1 MHKTG
6 GMKMW
11 YRGLRVMPWLLLAWL
26 AACGGGTTQI
36 EPFLPRRIIFVGDE
50 TVGLI
55 PDGRRYGINALNADN
70 VFDCAQLPIWSQQLA
85 SSFGFATDF
94 CNAPGSPA
102 VTRAVPDAV
111 AADLE
116 GQISAQIAATGVT
129 SKDLFVVMVGL
140 HDIINLFETY
150 PGDRSCDTGVRN
162 PPPGTL
168 MGELQARGHLVA
180 LQINR
185 IIALGG
191 RALVSTVHEVGATPY
206 ALATGQAALISC
218 MTAVF
223 NARVR
228 VDPLQDGRFWGL
240 ILADDDTV
248 AVVRNPGSFGIGNTI
263 AAACTVASP
272 DCTTSTLVTGA
283 TTANFLWADNLR
295 FGPMLHTQLAGQAI
309 SRVRNSPF

>member
-1 MHKTG
+1 
-6 GMKMW
+6 
-11 YRGLRVMPWLLLAWL
+11 
-26 AACGGGTTQI
+26 
-36 EPFLPRRIIFVGDE
+36 
-50 TVGLI
+50 
-55 PDGRRYGINALNADN
+55 
-70 VFDCAQLPIWSQQLA
+70 
-85 SSFGFATDF
+85 
-94 CNAPGSPA
+94 
-102 VTRAVPDAV
+102 
-111 AADLE
+111 
-116 GQISAQIAATGVT
+116 
-129 SKDLFVVMVGL
+129 
-140 HDIINLFETY
+140 
-150 PGDRSCDTGVRN
+150 
-162 PPPGTL
+162 
-168 MGELQARGHLVA
+168 
-180 LQINR
+180 
-185 IIALGG
+185 
-191 RALVSTVHEVGATPY
+191 
-206 ALATGQAALISC
+206 